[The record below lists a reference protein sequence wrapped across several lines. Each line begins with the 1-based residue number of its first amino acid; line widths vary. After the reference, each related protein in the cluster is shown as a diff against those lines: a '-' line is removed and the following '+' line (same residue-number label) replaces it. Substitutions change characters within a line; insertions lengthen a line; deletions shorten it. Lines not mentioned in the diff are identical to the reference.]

1 MRAIFIFLF
10 LSCPRHLL
18 TFVIFHESTLKFQNR
33 KRGLSWSS
41 RNSRLVNHAG
51 FSSEQDASAFIS
63 ALQAIQSSTSMKRR
77 RNENISLRDKKHLN
91 REEYDM
97 DDISDS
103 IERSRNEVL
112 PLEKISSLCVSL
124 GFLGINNLDFSANA
138 WNVLE
143 NHIASATSITIPRSD
158 QSSQMITNYS
168 ALGIDFA
175 VSENDVGNRNADI
188 VEENET
194 LLAMQ
199 RNRSYLDMLSGLVGM
214 GVKWKS
220 FNLSNRNT
228 IETALS
234 HLLSQYTNAPKK
246 AELYTLILIIGNLN
260 IPSKELK
267 QLNRFQLF
275 ESIVF
280 AVNGLPTSKSISDIL
295 YSMGNMGIS
304 FFDDFSFI
312 QQQKL
317 KTSIS
322 KHFSR
327 NFHQNKF
334 WKGLQGLAEIG
345 IKWSNIDV
353 NFRYVI

>member
-1 MRAIFIFLF
+1 MRAIFIFLL
-10 LSCPRHLL
+10 LSYPRHLL
-18 TFVIFHESTLKFQNR
+18 TFVIFRESSLKFEIRNR
-33 KRGLSWSS
+33 RVGWSS
-41 RNSRLVNHAG
+41 RNSRLVDHAG

-63 ALQAIQSSTSMKRR
+63 ALQAIQLSTSTKKR

-91 REEYDM
+91 RDEYDM
-97 DDISDS
+97 ADISDS
-103 IERSRNEVL
+103 IERSRNQML

-124 GFLGINNLDFSANA
+124 GFLGISNLDFSANV

-143 NHIASATSITIPRSD
+143 NHIAAVTSVAELQSNYTS
-158 QSSQMITNYS
+158 QSSEHYSVLGKNFATN
-168 ALGIDFA
+168 
-175 VSENDVGNRNADI
+175 ENDVGNRNVDAAEGDEI
-188 VEENET
+188 I
-194 LLAMQ
+194 LAMQ

-220 FNLSNRNT
+220 FSASNRDN

-246 AELYTLILIIGNLN
+246 SELFSLIMIIGNLN
-260 IPSKELK
+260 IPMKELK
-267 QLNRFQLF
+267 QINRLQLA
-275 ESIVF
+275 ESVVF
-280 AVNGLPTSKSISDIL
+280 AVNGLPTSKSISDL
-295 YSMGNMGIS
+295 LFSMGNMGIS
-304 FFDDFSFI
+304 FFDDFSFL

-322 KHFSR
+322 KHFSH

-353 NFRYVI
+353 NFR

>member
-1 MRAIFIFLF
+1 MRAILIFLL
-10 LSCPRHLL
+10 LSYPRHLL
-18 TFVIFHESTLKFQNR
+18 TFVIFHESKFKFEIRNR
-33 KRGLSWSS
+33 RVGWSS
-41 RNSRLVNHAG
+41 RNSRLVSDAG

-63 ALQAIQSSTSMKRR
+63 ALQAIQSSTSMKKR
-77 RNENISLRDKKHLN
+77 RNENISLRDKKQLN
-91 REEYDM
+91 RDEYDIA
-97 DDISDS
+97 DISDN
-103 IERSRNEVL
+103 IERSRDEVL
-112 PLEKISSLCVSL
+112 PLEKISSLCLSL
-124 GFLGINNLDFSANA
+124 GFLGINNLDFSANV

-143 NHIASATSITIPRSD
+143 NHIAAASSMTDFQCSQIS
-158 QSSQMITNYS
+158 QSSQEHS
-168 ALGIDFA
+168 VLGKNLI
-175 VSENDVGNRNADI
+175 VNENDIENQNVSSVEGNEI
-188 VEENET
+188 M
-194 LLAMQ
+194 LAVQ

-220 FNLSNRNT
+220 FSSSSRDA

-246 AELYTLILIIGNLN
+246 SELFSLIMIIGNLN
-260 IPSKELK
+260 IPMKELK
-267 QLNRFQLF
+267 QINRFQLA

-280 AVNGLPTSKSISDIL
+280 AVNGLPTSKSISDL
-295 YSMGNMGIS
+295 LFSMGNMGIS
-304 FFDDFSFI
+304 FFDDFSFL

-334 WKGLQGLAEIG
+334 WKGLQGLGEIG

-353 NFRYVI
+353 NFR